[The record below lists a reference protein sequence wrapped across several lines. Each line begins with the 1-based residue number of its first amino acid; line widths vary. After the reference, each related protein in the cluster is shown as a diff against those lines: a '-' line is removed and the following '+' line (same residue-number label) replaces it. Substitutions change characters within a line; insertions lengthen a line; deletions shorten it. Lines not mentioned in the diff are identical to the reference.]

1 MDFLMKSI
9 EKNLNRNKKKEK
21 RQKID
26 KYLITTSND
35 SKQSNLKRQSIIKI
49 HIDNERNQ
57 TDKKGLNDT

>member
-21 RQKID
+21 RQKVD

>member
-35 SKQSNLKRQSIIKI
+35 SKQSNLKKQSIIKI

>member
-21 RQKID
+21 RQKVD

-35 SKQSNLKRQSIIKI
+35 SKQSNLKKQSIIKI

-57 TDKKGLNDT
+57 TDNKGLNDT